1 MNINVNEREAL
12 LIVSA
17 LGTYQN
23 RVGQHASWEQR
34 KRTARLR
41 ARLADCI
48 TIGDEEEAKILQRA
62 LTNAKKRI
70 EKRIAMGE
78 EINTLK
84 ERVKAETGLTDERIT
99 LRDDEEE

>member
-23 RVGQHASWEQR
+23 RVGQHASWEQH

-99 LRDDEEE
+99 LRDEEK